1 LDSLRNGVIIRTLN
15 KSIQEN
21 NMSNPTNRPAPFPL
35 RLDPDLSQWVKA
47 RAKDNDRSINAEINR
62 LIKQAKEAEK
72 QAYMP

>member
-1 LDSLRNGVIIRTLN
+1 
-15 KSIQEN
+15 
-21 NMSNPTNRPAPFPL
+21 MSNPTNRPAPFPL